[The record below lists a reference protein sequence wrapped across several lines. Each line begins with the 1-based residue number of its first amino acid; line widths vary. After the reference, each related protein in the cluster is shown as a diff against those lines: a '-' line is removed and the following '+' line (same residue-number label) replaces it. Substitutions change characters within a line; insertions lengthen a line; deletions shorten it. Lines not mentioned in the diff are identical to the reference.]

1 MQKNS
6 IQTLSKLAIPLK
18 SKGRFF
24 KEKETHLRSDFQRD
38 RDRIIHSTAFRRL
51 KHKTQVFVNTSGDH
65 FRTRITH
72 SLEVAQIARTLSK
85 FFNLNE
91 DLCETLSLAHDLGHT
106 PFGHAGEE
114 ALNDCMKKFG
124 GFDHNIQTLRIILF
138 LENRYYDFRG
148 LNLTFETLDG
158 LIKHNGP
165 IKNLRKFKKI
175 LKLSYFKKKIKFSLS
190 PSLEAQLA
198 SISDDIA
205 YNSHDLEDGLK
216 ANLFN
221 LRDLENIPVLNK
233 ILGKNIIKKK
243 IKLSQ
248 NPSLEAQIAS
258 ISDDI
263 AYNSHDLEDG
273 LKSNLFDLTDLENIP
288 VLKDIIFNH
297 KKKIKIFSLD
307 LVIRQIIREIIN
319 EMVKDIIKTTKKNII
334 KHKIKKIKDIYIS
347 HYPIVSF
354 SNEMGEFDK
363 EIKKFLKKNMYYHKS
378 VKENTDQ
385 GKKIIKNLFVN
396 IMKNPVKYLNV
407 SNYEKPNIERSVCDF
422 IAGMTDRY
430 AINLYKK
437 IK

>member
-6 IQTLSKLAIPLK
+6 ILTLSKLAVPLE

-24 KEKETHLRSDFQRD
+24 KEKKTHLRSDFQRD

-51 KHKTQVFVNTSGDH
+51 KHKTQVFVNTTGDH

-124 GFDHNIQTLRIILF
+124 GFDHNIQTLRTILF
-138 LENRYYDFRG
+138 LENRYYEFKG
-148 LNLTFETLDG
+148 LNLTLETLDG

-165 IKNLRKFKKI
+165 IKDLKKYKKI
-175 LKLSYFKKKIKFSLS
+175 LEVNYFKNKIKFSLS
-190 PSLEAQLA
+190 
-198 SISDDIA
+198 
-205 YNSHDLEDGLK
+205 
-216 ANLFN
+216 
-221 LRDLENIPVLNK
+221 
-233 ILGKNIIKKK
+233 
-243 IKLSQ
+243 
-248 NPSLEAQIAS
+248 PSLEAQIAS

-273 LKSNLFDLTDLENIP
+273 LKSNLFRLGDLKYIP
-288 VLKDIIFNH
+288 ILNKIIIKH
-297 KKKIKIFSLD
+297 QKKIKNYSLD
-307 LVIRQIIREIIN
+307 LVIRQIVREIIN
-319 EMVKDIIKTTKKNII
+319 EMVKDLILTTQKNIKKNKI
-334 KHKIKKIKDIYIS
+334 KNLNDVLKSKYPLVTFSNNMQKFDKKIKN
-347 HYPIVSF
+347 F
-354 SNEMGEFDK
+354 LR
-363 EIKKFLKKNMYYHKS
+363 KKMYYHKN
-378 VKENTDQ
+378 VKSNTNY
-385 GKKIIKNLFVN
+385 GKKIIKKLFLS
-396 IMKNPVKYLNV
+396 IKKNPDKYINV
-407 SNYEKPNIERSVCDF
+407 SKYDKSNVARSICDF

-430 AINLYKK
+430 AINLYNK